1 MQFFSWIADNWQ
13 AVCAWAT
20 GIYFTYHLCRGIVGL
35 VLALNS
41 LVSRV
46 AVAEKTL
53 TSMAINHLPHLQLE
67 LERNNNT
74 LDITNKI
81 LEDMRD
87 DLQKVLKLGEEEEER
102 RILE

>member
-20 GIYFTYHLCRGIVGL
+20 GIYLVFHIGRFFTAV
-35 VLALNS
+35 VLAINS
-41 LVSRV
+41 TVRRV
-46 AVAEKTL
+46 LEAESTL
-53 TSMAINHLPHLQLE
+53 TSMATNHLPHIQLE

-74 LDITNKI
+74 LIHTNKI

-87 DLQKVLKLGEEEEER
+87 DLQKVLKIEENE
-102 RILE
+102 